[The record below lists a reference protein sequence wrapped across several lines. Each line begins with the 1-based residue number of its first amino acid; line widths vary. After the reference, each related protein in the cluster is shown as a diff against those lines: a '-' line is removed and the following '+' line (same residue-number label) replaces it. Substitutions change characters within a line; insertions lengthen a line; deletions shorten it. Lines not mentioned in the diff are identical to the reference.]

1 MIAGFR
7 HRVVHD
13 YFGVDLDAVWI
24 IATREVPLLRAAV
37 IKILASDFPE
47 EAANERGGDPVGNY
61 PESPDS
67 SVGTL
72 QLKAP

>member
-47 EAANERGGDPVGNY
+47 EAATE
-61 PESPDS
+61 
-67 SVGTL
+67 
-72 QLKAP
+72 